1 MKKTV
6 SILSLLVLL
15 LGVWAA
21 ALWLSPFN
29 AYNGSSKETRYGVHE
44 GLELVEQ
51 ENAQEGKRY
60 VVEDE
65 DGKELFV
72 IPLRSCLLDTR
83 YRNGQLRFRE
93 KNTKREGY
101 IDRQGGIFLNENAG
115 EYKSAEDRKDFAN
128 LTGVKKGEMA
138 SGDYSDHH
146 SGEYS
151 GDYSGERKGLA
162 DRPSAGDTES
172 TGGTGSTGTAGFT
185 ASAQPGRKS
194 SALSQVNLKTMAQ
207 SNPFYR
213 EASKIMQGKLT
224 ETDAKRR
231 HTILNYCEHFRIAY
245 TTKDINF
252 LRQVF
257 SDKALIIVGNVVKP
271 IANDDKCQAES
282 RVTFAIHSK
291 HDYLARLSKVFAA
304 NQKIDVRFSGFRI
317 MRHPTMDGI
326 YGVTLRQQYKSDRY
340 SDDGYLFLLW
350 DFRDKSMP
358 LIHVRTWQPAGTVH
372 TGNDVINIQ
381 DFNLE

>member
-15 LGVWAA
+15 LGGWAA
-21 ALWLSPFN
+21 ALWLSPFADYKEN
-29 AYNGSSKETRYGVHE
+29 SKETRYGVHE

-51 ENAQEGKRY
+51 DNGKEGKRY
-60 VVEDE
+60 VVENE
-65 DGKELFV
+65 DGKELFA
-72 IPLRSCLLDTR
+72 IPLRDCLLDTR

-101 IDRQGGIFLNENAG
+101 INRQGSIFLNEDAA
-115 EYKSAEDRKDFAN
+115 EYKSAEAQKGIAN
-128 LTGVKKGEMA
+128 LTEKTKGETI
-138 SGDYSDHH
+138 S
-146 SGEYS
+146 E
-151 GDYSGERKGLA
+151 DYSGGNPGDHSREKKGSA
-162 DRPSAGDTES
+162 DGPS
-172 TGGTGSTGTAGFT
+172 
-185 ASAQPGRKS
+185 GRKT
-194 SALSQVNLKTMAQ
+194 SALSQIDLKTMAQ
-207 SNPFYR
+207 SNPFYK

-231 HTILNYCEHFRIAY
+231 HTILDYCEHFRIAY
-245 TTKDINF
+245 TTKDIDF

-291 HDYLARLSKVFAA
+291 RDYLARLSKVFAA
-304 NQKIDVRFSGFRI
+304 NQKIDVRFSRFRI

-326 YGVTLRQQYKSDRY
+326 YGVTLRQQYKSNRY

-372 TGNDVINIQ
+372 TGDDVINIQ

>member
-29 AYNGSSKETRYGVHE
+29 AYNWSSKETRYGVNE
-44 GLELVEQ
+44 GLELVKQ

-72 IPLRSCLLDTR
+72 IPLRGCLLDTR

-101 IDRQGGIFLNENAG
+101 IDRQGRIFLNENAG
-115 EYKSAEDRKDFAN
+115 EYKPAEDRKDFAN
-128 LTGVKKGEMA
+128 LTGEK
-138 SGDYSDHH
+138 
-146 SGEYS
+146 
-151 GDYSGERKGLA
+151 KGLA
-162 DRPSAGDTES
+162 DRPSAGGTE
-172 TGGTGSTGTAGFT
+172 STGTAGFA
-185 ASAQPGRKS
+185 ASTQPGRKS

-207 SNPFYR
+207 SNPFYK
-213 EASKIMQGKLT
+213 EASKIMQGKLA
-224 ETDAKRR
+224 ETDARR
-231 HTILNYCEHFRIAY
+231 RRTILNYCEHFRTAY
-245 TTKDINF
+245 TTKDIDF

-257 SDKALIIVGNVVKP
+257 SDKALIIVGNVVKT

-291 HDYLARLSKVFAA
+291 RDYLARLSKVFAA

-317 MRHPTMDGI
+317 LRHPTMDGI

-358 LIHVRTWQPAGTVH
+358 LIHVRTWQPAATVH
-372 TGNDVINIQ
+372 SGDDVINIQ

>member
-21 ALWLSPFN
+21 ALWLSPFADYKEN
-29 AYNGSSKETRYGVHE
+29 SKETRYGVHE

-51 ENAQEGKRY
+51 DNGKEGKRY
-60 VVEDE
+60 VVENE
-65 DGKELFV
+65 DGKELFA
-72 IPLRSCLLDTR
+72 IPLRDCLLDTR

-101 IDRQGGIFLNENAG
+101 INRQGSIFLNEDAA
-115 EYKSAEDRKDFAN
+115 EYKSAEAQKGIAN
-128 LTGVKKGEMA
+128 LTEKTKGETI
-138 SGDYSDHH
+138 S
-146 SGEYS
+146 E
-151 GDYSGERKGLA
+151 DYSGEKKGSA
-162 DRPSAGDTES
+162 DGLS
-172 TGGTGSTGTAGFT
+172 
-185 ASAQPGRKS
+185 GRKT
-194 SALSQVNLKTMAQ
+194 SALSQINLKTMAQ
-207 SNPFYR
+207 SNPFYK
-213 EASKIMQGKLT
+213 EASKIMQGKLA

-231 HTILNYCEHFRIAY
+231 HTILNYCEHFRTAY
-245 TTKDINF
+245 TTKDIDF

-271 IANDDKCQAES
+271 IANDGKCQAEN

-291 HDYLARLSKVFAA
+291 RDYLNRLAKVFAA
-304 NQKIDVRFSGFRI
+304 NQKIDVSFSGFRI

>member
-6 SILSLLVLL
+6 LILSLLALL
-15 LGVWAA
+15 LGGWVA
-21 ALWLSPFN
+21 ALWLLPS
-29 AYNGSSKETRYGVHE
+29 AVYKGDSQETRYGVNE

-72 IPLRSCLLDTR
+72 IPLRGCLLDTR

-101 IDRQGGIFLNENAG
+101 IDRQGRIFLNENAG
-115 EYKSAEDRKDFAN
+115 EYKPAENRKDFAN
-128 LTGVKKGEMA
+128 LTGEK
-138 SGDYSDHH
+138 
-146 SGEYS
+146 
-151 GDYSGERKGLA
+151 KGLA
-162 DRPSAGDTES
+162 DRPSAGGTES

-207 SNPFYR
+207 SNPFYK
-213 EASKIMQGKLT
+213 EASKIMQGKLA
-224 ETDAKRR
+224 ETDARR
-231 HTILNYCEHFRIAY
+231 RRTILNYCEHFRTAY
-245 TTKDINF
+245 TTKDIDF

-291 HDYLARLSKVFAA
+291 RDYLARLSKVFAA

-317 MRHPTMDGI
+317 LRHPTMDGI

-358 LIHVRTWQPAGTVH
+358 LIHVRTWQPAATVH
-372 TGNDVINIQ
+372 SGDDVINIQ

>member
-29 AYNGSSKETRYGVHE
+29 AYNGSSKETRYGVNE

-72 IPLRSCLLDTR
+72 IPLRGCLLDTR

-101 IDRQGGIFLNENAG
+101 IDRQGRIFLNENAG
-115 EYKSAEDRKDFAN
+115 EYKPAENRKDFAN
-128 LTGVKKGEMA
+128 LTGEKK
-138 SGDYSDHH
+138 SLTD
-146 SGEYS
+146 
-151 GDYSGERKGLA
+151 KT
-162 DRPSAGDTES
+162 SAGGAES
-172 TGGTGSTGTAGFT
+172 TGSAGAAGFA
-185 ASAQPGRKS
+185 ASAQSGRKS

-207 SNPFYR
+207 SNPFYK
-213 EASKIMQGKLT
+213 EASKIMQGKLA
-224 ETDAKRR
+224 ETDARR
-231 HTILNYCEHFRIAY
+231 RRTILNYCEHFRTAY
-245 TTKDINF
+245 TTKDIDF

-257 SDKALIIVGNVVKP
+257 SDKALIIVGNVVKS

-291 HDYLARLSKVFAA
+291 RDYLARLSKVFAA

-317 MRHPTMDGI
+317 LRHPTMDGI

-358 LIHVRTWQPAGTVH
+358 LIHVRTWQPAATVH
-372 TGNDVINIQ
+372 SGDDVINIQ

>member
-15 LGVWAA
+15 LGGWAA
-21 ALWLSPFN
+21 ALWLSPFADYKEN
-29 AYNGSSKETRYGVHE
+29 SKETRYGVHE

-51 ENAQEGKRY
+51 DNGKEGKRY
-60 VVEDE
+60 VVENE
-65 DGKELFV
+65 DGKELFA
-72 IPLRSCLLDTR
+72 IPLRDCLLDTR
-83 YRNGQLRFRE
+83 YRNGQLRFLE

-101 IDRQGGIFLNENAG
+101 INRQGSIFLNEDAA
-115 EYKSAEDRKDFAN
+115 EYKSAEAQKGITN
-128 LTGVKKGEMA
+128 LTEKTKGETI
-138 SGDYSDHH
+138 S
-146 SGEYS
+146 E
-151 GDYSGERKGLA
+151 DYSGEKKGSA
-162 DRPSAGDTES
+162 DGLS
-172 TGGTGSTGTAGFT
+172 
-185 ASAQPGRKS
+185 GRKT
-194 SALSQVNLKTMAQ
+194 SALSQINLKTMAQ
-207 SNPFYR
+207 SNPFYK
-213 EASKIMQGKLT
+213 EASKIMQGKLA

-231 HTILNYCEHFRIAY
+231 HTILNYCEHFRTAY
-245 TTKDINF
+245 TTKDIDF

-271 IANDDKCQAES
+271 IANDGKCQAEN

-291 HDYLARLSKVFAA
+291 RDYLNRLAKVFAA

>member
-21 ALWLSPFN
+21 ALWLSPFK
-29 AYNGSSKETRYGVHE
+29 AYNGSSKETRYGVNE

-72 IPLRSCLLDTR
+72 IPLRGCLLDTR

-101 IDRQGGIFLNENAG
+101 IDRQGRIFLNENAG
-115 EYKSAEDRKDFAN
+115 EYKPAENRKDFAN
-128 LTGVKKGEMA
+128 LTGETKGEMA
-138 SGDYSDHH
+138 SGDDSDHH

-151 GDYSGERKGLA
+151 GDDSGEKKGLA
-162 DRPSAGDTES
+162 DRPS
-172 TGGTGSTGTAGFT
+172 TGAAGFA

-194 SALSQVNLKTMAQ
+194 STLSQVNLKTMAQ
-207 SNPFYR
+207 SNPFYK
-213 EASKIMQGKLT
+213 EASKIMQGKLA
-224 ETDAKRR
+224 ETDARR
-231 HTILNYCEHFRIAY
+231 RRTILNYCEHFRTAY
-245 TTKDINF
+245 TTKDIDF

-291 HDYLARLSKVFAA
+291 RDYLARLSKVFAA

-317 MRHPTMDGI
+317 LRHPTMDGI

-358 LIHVRTWQPAGTVH
+358 LIHVRTWQPAATVH
-372 TGNDVINIQ
+372 SGDDVINIQ

>member
-60 VVEDE
+60 VVEDK

-72 IPLRSCLLDTR
+72 IPLRGCLLDTR

-128 LTGVKKGEMA
+128 LTGEKKGEMA

-185 ASAQPGRKS
+185 ASSQPGRKS

-207 SNPFYR
+207 SNPFYK

-291 HDYLARLSKVFAA
+291 RDYLARLSKVFAA

-326 YGVTLRQQYKSDRY
+326 YGVTLRQQYKSNRY

>member
-1 MKKTV
+1 
-6 SILSLLVLL
+6 
-15 LGVWAA
+15 
-21 ALWLSPFN
+21 
-29 AYNGSSKETRYGVHE
+29 
-44 GLELVEQ
+44 
-51 ENAQEGKRY
+51 
-60 VVEDE
+60 
-65 DGKELFV
+65 
-72 IPLRSCLLDTR
+72 
-83 YRNGQLRFRE
+83 
-93 KNTKREGY
+93 
-101 IDRQGGIFLNENAG
+101 
-115 EYKSAEDRKDFAN
+115 
-128 LTGVKKGEMA
+128 MA
-138 SGDYSDHH
+138 
-146 SGEYS
+146 S

-162 DRPSAGDTES
+162 DRPSAG
-172 TGGTGSTGTAGFT
+172 GTGSTGAAGFA

-207 SNPFYR
+207 SNPFYK
-213 EASKIMQGKLT
+213 EASKIMQGKLA
-224 ETDAKRR
+224 ETDARR
-231 HTILNYCEHFRIAY
+231 RRTILNYCEHFRTAY
-245 TTKDINF
+245 TTKDIDF

-291 HDYLARLSKVFAA
+291 RDYLARLSKVFAA

-317 MRHPTMDGI
+317 LRHPTMDGI

-358 LIHVRTWQPAGTVH
+358 LIHVRTWQPAATVH
-372 TGNDVINIQ
+372 SGDDVINIQ

>member
-21 ALWLSPFN
+21 ALWLSPFADYKEN
-29 AYNGSSKETRYGVHE
+29 SKETRYGVHE

-51 ENAQEGKRY
+51 DNGKEGKRY
-60 VVEDE
+60 VVENE
-65 DGKELFV
+65 DGKELFA
-72 IPLRSCLLDTR
+72 IPLRDCLLDTR

-101 IDRQGGIFLNENAG
+101 INRQGSIFLNEDAA
-115 EYKSAEDRKDFAN
+115 EYKSAEAQKGIAN
-128 LTGVKKGEMA
+128 LTEKTKGETISEDYSRDYSENYSGGNPGDHSREKKG
-138 SGDYSDHH
+138 SVDGQS
-146 SGEYS
+146 
-151 GDYSGERKGLA
+151 
-162 DRPSAGDTES
+162 
-172 TGGTGSTGTAGFT
+172 
-185 ASAQPGRKS
+185 GRKT
-194 SALSQVNLKTMAQ
+194 SALSQIDLKTMAQ
-207 SNPFYR
+207 SNPFYK
-213 EASKIMQGKLT
+213 EASKIMQGKLA

-231 HTILNYCEHFRIAY
+231 HTILNYCEHFRTAY
-245 TTKDINF
+245 TTKDIDF

-271 IANDDKCQAES
+271 IANDGKCQAEN

-291 HDYLARLSKVFAA
+291 RDYLNRLAKVFAA

-372 TGNDVINIQ
+372 TGDDVINIQ

>member
-60 VVEDE
+60 VVEDK

-72 IPLRSCLLDTR
+72 IPLRGCLLDTR

-128 LTGVKKGEMA
+128 LTGEKKGEMA

-213 EASKIMQGKLT
+213 AASKIMQGKLT

-291 HDYLARLSKVFAA
+291 RDYLARLSKVFAA

-326 YGVTLRQQYKSDRY
+326 YGVTLRQQYKSNRY

>member
-21 ALWLSPFN
+21 ALWLSPFADYKEN
-29 AYNGSSKETRYGVHE
+29 SKETRYGVHE

-51 ENAQEGKRY
+51 DNGKEGKRY
-60 VVEDE
+60 VVENE
-65 DGKELFV
+65 DGKELFA
-72 IPLRSCLLDTR
+72 IPLRDCLLDTR

-101 IDRQGGIFLNENAG
+101 INRQGSIFLNEDAA
-115 EYKSAEDRKDFAN
+115 EYKSAEAQKGIAN
-128 LTGVKKGEMA
+128 LTEKTKGETI
-138 SGDYSDHH
+138 S
-146 SGEYS
+146 E
-151 GDYSGERKGLA
+151 DYSGEKKGSA
-162 DRPSAGDTES
+162 DGLS
-172 TGGTGSTGTAGFT
+172 
-185 ASAQPGRKS
+185 GRKT
-194 SALSQVNLKTMAQ
+194 SALSQINLKTMAQ
-207 SNPFYR
+207 SNPFYK
-213 EASKIMQGKLT
+213 EASKIMQGKLA

-231 HTILNYCEHFRIAY
+231 HTILNYCEHFRTAY
-245 TTKDINF
+245 TTKDIDF

-271 IANDDKCQAES
+271 IANDGKCQAEN

-291 HDYLARLSKVFAA
+291 RDYLSRLAKVFAA

-350 DFRDKSMP
+350 DFRDRSMP

-372 TGNDVINIQ
+372 TGDDVINIQ

>member
-29 AYNGSSKETRYGVHE
+29 AYNGNSKENRYGVNE

-72 IPLRSCLLDTR
+72 IPLRGCLLDTR

-101 IDRQGGIFLNENAG
+101 IDRQGRIFLNENAG
-115 EYKSAEDRKDFAN
+115 EYKPAEDRKDFAN
-128 LTGVKKGEMA
+128 LTGEK
-138 SGDYSDHH
+138 
-146 SGEYS
+146 
-151 GDYSGERKGLA
+151 KGLA
-162 DRPSAGDTES
+162 DRPSA
-172 TGGTGSTGTAGFT
+172 GGTGSTGTAGFA
-185 ASAQPGRKS
+185 ASVQPGRKS

-207 SNPFYR
+207 SNPFYK
-213 EASKIMQGKLT
+213 EASKIMQGKLA
-224 ETDAKRR
+224 ETDARR
-231 HTILNYCEHFRIAY
+231 RRTILNYCEHFRTAY
-245 TTKDINF
+245 TTKDIDF

-291 HDYLARLSKVFAA
+291 RDYLARLSKVFAA

-317 MRHPTMDGI
+317 LRHPTMDGI

-358 LIHVRTWQPAGTVH
+358 LIHVRTWQPAATVH
-372 TGNDVINIQ
+372 SGDDVINIQ

>member
-29 AYNGSSKETRYGVHE
+29 AYNGNSKENRYGVNE

-60 VVEDE
+60 MVEDE
-65 DGKELFV
+65 DGKELIV
-72 IPLRSCLLDTR
+72 IPLRGCLLDTR

-101 IDRQGGIFLNENAG
+101 IDRQGRIFLNENAG
-115 EYKSAEDRKDFAN
+115 EYKPAEDRKDFAN
-128 LTGVKKGEMA
+128 LTGEK
-138 SGDYSDHH
+138 
-146 SGEYS
+146 
-151 GDYSGERKGLA
+151 KGLA
-162 DRPSAGDTES
+162 DRPSA
-172 TGGTGSTGTAGFT
+172 GGTGSTGTAGFA
-185 ASAQPGRKS
+185 ASVQPGRKS

-207 SNPFYR
+207 SNPFYK
-213 EASKIMQGKLT
+213 EASKIMQGKLA
-224 ETDAKRR
+224 ETDARR
-231 HTILNYCEHFRIAY
+231 RRTILNYCEHFRTAY
-245 TTKDINF
+245 TTKDIDF

-257 SDKALIIVGNVVKP
+257 SDKALIIVGNVVKS

-291 HDYLARLSKVFAA
+291 RDYLARLSKVFAA

-317 MRHPTMDGI
+317 LRHPTMDGI

-358 LIHVRTWQPAGTVH
+358 LIHVRTWQPAATVH
-372 TGNDVINIQ
+372 SGDDVINIQ

>member
-21 ALWLSPFN
+21 ALWLSPLT
-29 AYNGSSKETRYGVHE
+29 AYKGNCKETRYGMNE

-51 ENAQEGKRY
+51 DNAQEGKRY
-60 VVEDE
+60 VVEDK
-65 DGKELFV
+65 DGKELFI
-72 IPLRSCLLDTR
+72 IPLRGCLLDTR

-101 IDRQGGIFLNENAG
+101 IDRQGGIFLNEDAG
-115 EYKSAEDRKDFAN
+115 EYKAAEARKGIAN
-128 LTGVKKGEMA
+128 LTGKATEETV
-138 SGDYSDHH
+138 
-146 SGEYS
+146 SGENS
-151 GDYSGERKGLA
+151 GNQE
-162 DRPSAGDTES
+162 
-172 TGGTGSTGTAGFT
+172 GSTDGPFAGPAASDRSA
-185 ASAQPGRKS
+185 ASAQSGRKT
-194 SALSQVNLKTMAQ
+194 SALSPVNLKTMAQ
-207 SNPFYR
+207 NNPFYK
-213 EASKIMQGKLT
+213 EASKIMQGKLA

-231 HTILNYCEHFRIAY
+231 HTILNYCEHFRTAY
-245 TTKDINF
+245 TTKDIDF

-271 IANDDKCQAES
+271 IANDGKCQAES

-291 HDYLARLSKVFAA
+291 RDYLSRLSKVFAA
-304 NQKIDVRFSGFRI
+304 NQKIDVKFSGFRI

-372 TGNDVINIQ
+372 TGDDVINIQ

>member
-15 LGVWAA
+15 LGGWAA
-21 ALWLSPFN
+21 ALWLSPFADYKEN
-29 AYNGSSKETRYGVHE
+29 SKETRYGVHE

-51 ENAQEGKRY
+51 DNGKEGKRY
-60 VVEDE
+60 VVENE
-65 DGKELFV
+65 DGKELFA
-72 IPLRSCLLDTR
+72 IPLRDCLLDTR

-101 IDRQGGIFLNENAG
+101 INRQGSIFLNEDAA
-115 EYKSAEDRKDFAN
+115 EYKSAEAQKGIAN
-128 LTGVKKGEMA
+128 LTEKTKGETI
-138 SGDYSDHH
+138 S
-146 SGEYS
+146 E
-151 GDYSGERKGLA
+151 DYSGGNPGDHSREKKGTVDGL
-162 DRPSAGDTES
+162 S
-172 TGGTGSTGTAGFT
+172 
-185 ASAQPGRKS
+185 GRKT
-194 SALSQVNLKTMAQ
+194 SALSQINLKTMAQ
-207 SNPFYR
+207 SNPFYK
-213 EASKIMQGKLT
+213 EASKIMQGKLA

-231 HTILNYCEHFRIAY
+231 HTILNYCEHFRTAY
-245 TTKDINF
+245 TTKDIDF

-257 SDKALIIVGNVVKP
+257 SDKALIIVGNVVKS

-291 HDYLARLSKVFAA
+291 RDYLARLSKVFAA

-317 MRHPTMDGI
+317 LRHPTMDGI

-340 SDDGYLFLLW
+340 GDDGYLFLLW

-358 LIHVRTWQPAGTVH
+358 LIHVRTWQPAATVH
-372 TGNDVINIQ
+372 SGDDVINIQ

>member
-21 ALWLSPFN
+21 ALWLSPLT
-29 AYNGSSKETRYGVHE
+29 AYKENCKEIRYGMNE

-51 ENAQEGKRY
+51 DNAQEGKRY

-65 DGKELFV
+65 DGKELFA
-72 IPLRSCLLDTR
+72 IPLRGCLLDTR

-101 IDRQGGIFLNENAG
+101 IDRQGGIFLNEDAG
-115 EYKSAEDRKDFAN
+115 EYKSTEARKGIAN
-128 LTGVKKGEMA
+128 LTEKAKGETI
-138 SGDYSDHH
+138 

-151 GDYSGERKGLA
+151 GDYSGGNHGDHSREKKGSA
-162 DRPSAGDTES
+162 DGPS
-172 TGGTGSTGTAGFT
+172 
-185 ASAQPGRKS
+185 GRKT
-194 SALSQVNLKTMAQ
+194 SALSQVDLKTMAQ
-207 SNPFYR
+207 SNPFYK
-213 EASKIMQGKLT
+213 EASKIMQGKLA

-231 HTILNYCEHFRIAY
+231 HTILNYCEHFRTAY
-245 TTKDINF
+245 TTKDIDF

-271 IANDDKCQAES
+271 IANDGKCQAES

-291 HDYLARLSKVFAA
+291 RDYLSRLSKVFAA
-304 NQKIDVRFSGFRI
+304 NQKIDVKFSGFRI

-372 TGNDVINIQ
+372 TDDDVINIQ